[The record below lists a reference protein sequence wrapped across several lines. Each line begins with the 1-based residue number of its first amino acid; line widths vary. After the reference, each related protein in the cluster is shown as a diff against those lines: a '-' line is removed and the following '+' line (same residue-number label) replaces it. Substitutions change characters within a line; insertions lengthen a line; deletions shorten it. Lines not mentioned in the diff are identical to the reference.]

1 MKIGICDYGIG
12 GIGLYKI
19 LRANTSADI
28 VYFSDTGF
36 TPYGKV
42 PMLELAERFNKVCE
56 YFYNSGVDRIAVAC
70 NAASTVI
77 PENSK
82 TITGIIEHGISLVTE
97 IKPEKIAITGGTRTI
112 ESELYKKAFEKCGI
126 SVTQRIA
133 QELSIR
139 IEAGDLE
146 SDGLKEVIKEI
157 FTPIKD
163 HKYILLACTHYPV
176 ISDKILELTKSS
188 TLLDPVYSMADWI
201 LLNWGNLDGNSST
214 LWTTTGDSDKMKK
227 AAKLAYNIDLDEIKT
242 VSI

>member
-19 LRANTSADI
+19 LREKTSADI
-28 VYFSDTGF
+28 VYFSDTGY

-42 PMLELAERFNKVCE
+42 PMQELKERFNKVTE
-56 YFYNSGVDRIAVAC
+56 YLLTIGVDKIAVAC

-82 TITGIIEHGISLVTE
+82 GITGIIEHGINLVTE

-112 ESELYKKAFEKCGI
+112 ESELYKKAFEKHGI

-146 SDGLKEVIKEI
+146 SDGLKEVIKDI

-163 HKYILLACTHYPV
+163 YKYILLACTHYPA
-176 ISDKILELTKSS
+176 ISNSILAFTKNS
-188 TLLDPVYSMADWI
+188 TLLDPVNNMADWI
-201 LLNWGNLDGNSST
+201 LQNWSNLEGNSST
-214 LWTTTGDSDKMKK
+214 QWLTSGDPEKMRN
-227 AAKLAYNIDLDEIKT
+227 AAKLAYKINLGAIDT
-242 VSI
+242 VTI